1 MPASHGRGRVDGYKL
16 NYCAYAML
24 HALVYTHLT
33 HTRQTTCGP
42 LTANSNYIYTPF
54 PSHLQRFAPFRF
66 PPHLPLRCPRN
77 DRFIICLIA

>member
-33 HTRQTTCGP
+33 HTQTQTTNNLWP
-42 LTANSNYIYTPF
+42 TDRKQQLHLHSPPQPPTALCAVPF
-54 PSHLQRFAPFRF
+54 PASPSVA
-66 PPHLPLRCPRN
+66 LPT
-77 DRFIICLIA
+77 